1 MNKILRVTTICAAMT
16 LSAMTA
22 FAADRPTLT
31 IDSPLNNAKV
41 LATVGQGDVVV
52 IKFHTDNFKIVE
64 MNESTTSQP
73 TAVKTGDTT
82 LGGATTTPAGD
93 RSLPQ
98 SDSNGKAIMTTAA
111 DQGRLRVFVDD
122 NQWFFVHSTSNPIV
136 LVGLAKGKH
145 IVRLDLVG
153 DDYKSTG
160 VSQTV
165 AFNVAK

>member
-1 MNKILRVTTICAAMT
+1 MNKILRLTAICAAMT

-31 IDSPLNNAKV
+31 IDSPQNNAKV
-41 LATVGQGDVVV
+41 LATAGQGDVVV

-64 MNESTTSQP
+64 MNESTTSEP
-73 TAVKTGDTT
+73 TAAKTSDTT
-82 LGGATTTPAGD
+82 LGGATTTPTGD

-98 SDSNGKAIMTTAA
+98 SDSTGMAIATTSA

-153 DDYKSTG
+153 NDYQSTG

>member
-1 MNKILRVTTICAAMT
+1 MNKILRVTAMCAATT
-16 LSAMTA
+16 LIAMTA

-41 LATVGQGDVVV
+41 LSTAGQGDVVV

-64 MNESTTSQP
+64 MNDATTSEA
-73 TAVKTGDTT
+73 TAAKTSDTT
-82 LGGATTTPAGD
+82 LGGATTTPAGE

-98 SDSNGKAIMTTAA
+98 SDSTGKVITTTAS

-136 LVGLAKGKH
+136 LAGLAKGKH
-145 IVRLDLVG
+145 IVRLELVG

-165 AFNVAK
+165 AFDVSK